1 LAAELTA
8 AALDTELIAER
19 VLNRLL
25 KLKHCPQEAAIWN
38 CLQGV
43 KTDALR
49 FKRQFRIGPYVVD
62 FCCPS
67 MKLIVEVS
75 RDNGAV
81 TPTDAYDQMR
91 ISYLE
96 SAGYNVLRFCEE
108 EARDHGDRII
118 TTIRECI
125 GAMHPTN

>member
-1 LAAELTA
+1 M
-8 AALDTELIAER
+8 
-19 VLNRLL
+19 NRLL

-67 MKLIVEVS
+67 MKLIVEVC
-75 RDNGAV
+75 RDSGNV
-81 TPTDAYDQMR
+81 RPPDAYDQMR

-96 SAGYNVLRFCEE
+96 SSGYNVLRFGEI
-108 EARDHGDRII
+108 EARDHGDRIVA
-118 TTIRECI
+118 TIKECI
-125 GAMHPTN
+125 AAGHPTN